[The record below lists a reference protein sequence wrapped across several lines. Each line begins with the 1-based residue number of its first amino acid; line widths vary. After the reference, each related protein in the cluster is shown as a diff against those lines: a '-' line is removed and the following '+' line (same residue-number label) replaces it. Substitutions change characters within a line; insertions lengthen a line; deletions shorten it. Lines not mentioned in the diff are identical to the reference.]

1 VIDETRLTI
10 DTVDVPVE
18 KVASRV
24 RVTRRRQAERARRW
38 NDPAALGEHNMDVLR
53 RWLARGMAR
62 MARQAIPVD
71 EPQVVLGETTD
82 DLMRDG
88 ATYVVS
94 VRALETEKVP
104 PGYRDRRFRVKR
116 SVTSVRFPV
125 VDPQGLFVI
134 DW

>member
-1 VIDETRLTI
+1 VKSETRLTV

-24 RVTRRRQAERARRW
+24 RVTRRRQAERAARW

-88 ATYVVS
+88 AAYVVS
-94 VRALETEKVP
+94 VRALETAKVP
-104 PGYRDRRFRVKR
+104 PNYHERRFRVKPG
-116 SVTSVRFPV
+116 VQSVRFAV
-125 VDPQGLFVI
+125 VDPGELSVI
-134 DW
+134 D